1 MTKIIFWEHPCPI
14 PVIKIHLE
22 SYFAPCNVR
31 ITWGKI
37 ILDRFWGEKAYYNRA
52 KDQIE
57 FLGKQ
62 KKPYYDGIVSAL
74 QYVALYEPEKLIL
87 EEYEIARTLF
97 DNDSKFNRPT
107 ALQVISTAFL
117 LLRFLGPKLFRLIIF
132 SVYCNRSAVKYGW
145 SDLYSISISNCFWN
159 YQKMFRFWTKD
170 LLYWGSEHC
179 STSFGTFFP

>member
-1 MTKIIFWEHPCPI
+1 MGCCYRNSVLKFTFNDIGEKNNILRTSLSNPCYQNPFG
-14 PVIKIHLE
+14 VLFG
-22 SYFAPCNVR
+22 S
-31 ITWGKI
+31 

-117 LLRFLGPKLFRLIIF
+117 LFRLIVF

-145 SDLYSISISNCFWN
+145 SDLYSISISNCFWS

-170 LLYWGSEHC
+170 
-179 STSFGTFFP
+179 

>member
-1 MTKIIFWEHPCPI
+1 MATKIIFRGHPCQI
-14 PVIKIHLE
+14 PVTKIHLE

-31 ITWGKI
+31 ISLGKT
-37 ILDRFWGEKAYYNRA
+37 ILNRLWGEKAYYNRA

-87 EEYEIARTLF
+87 EEYEIARILF

-117 LLRFLGPKLFRLIIF
+117 LFRLIVF

-170 LLYWGSEHC
+170 
-179 STSFGTFFP
+179 

>member
-1 MTKIIFWEHPCPI
+1 M

-22 SYFAPCNVR
+22 SYFGPCNAR
-31 ITWGKI
+31 ISRGKT
-37 ILDRFWGEKAYYNRA
+37 ILDRLWGEKTYYNRA

-107 ALQVISTAFL
+107 ALQVI
-117 LLRFLGPKLFRLIIF
+117 
-132 SVYCNRSAVKYGW
+132 
-145 SDLYSISISNCFWN
+145 
-159 YQKMFRFWTKD
+159 
-170 LLYWGSEHC
+170 
-179 STSFGTFFP
+179 